1 MPAIAIAF
9 CFLAQLAPAAA
20 APAGR
25 AEYLLR
31 SRPWTGDFDGVL
43 KRRTLRILVPFSKTL
58 FFVDRGKQM
67 GVVAEFGRELE
78 TWLNAR
84 HSKNALRLHV
94 AFVPTARDQLF
105 AALKA
110 GKGDVIAANLTITP
124 ERQAEADFTRPWL
137 RGVKEIVVTGP
148 SSPPLAALDDLAGAT
163 VHARRSSSYFEHLET
178 LSAALKARGKK
189 PLDLK
194 TADEHLEDEDL
205 LEMVNAGLL
214 PFAVVDDHKADIWR
228 QVFNQLKARPDLIV
242 SSGGDV
248 AWAIRKESPLLKAEL
263 DAFFETHTS
272 MSSFGATVKRRYYSD
287 AKVVKNAF
295 SEEAAGRFKQLVSV
309 FVKYGRQFGF
319 DPVLLIAQ
327 AFQESQLDQKRRS
340 PAGAVGLMQIKPS
353 TAAGKPIGIV
363 GLHDVLRAG
372 VAAYL
377 PQRIGGQFA
386 RGAMHTVGLVLWF
399 IALPKIPMA
408 DTTAI
413 SFMSPIF
420 IMLGP
425 YLFFREAMRW
435 DRWLAAL
442 IGLPGTDN
450 GLRQLVRAS
459 LIARQDAEEHV
470 RIGAVI
476 DDRPHVGVV
485 FAGDLLSPAHGLQL
499 LKSRGHLRLQRRL
512 VALQER
518 CALARQPL
526 GRGLLG
532 HSIPCR

>member
-363 GLHDVLRAG
+363 GVTEDADRNVNAG
-372 VAAYL
+372 VAYLRHLSDAYIREPGISARNRTL
-377 PQRIGGQFA
+377 MAFA
-386 RGAMHTVGLVLWF
+386 AYNAGPRNLQKFRAAASASGLDPNVWFNSVEQGAARVVGRETVQYVGNIYKYFVAYSLLW
-399 IALPKIPMA
+399 
-408 DTTAI
+408 D
-413 SFMSPIF
+413 
-420 IMLGP
+420 
-425 YLFFREAMRW
+425 AM
-435 DRWLAAL
+435 
-442 IGLPGTDN
+442 
-450 GLRQLVRAS
+450 Q
-459 LIARQDAEEHV
+459 ARDK
-470 RIGAVI
+470 AVAKES
-476 DDRPHVGVV
+476 G
-485 FAGDLLSPAHGLQL
+485 
-499 LKSRGHLRLQRRL
+499 K
-512 VALQER
+512 
-518 CALARQPL
+518 
-526 GRGLLG
+526 
-532 HSIPCR
+532 